1 MSGNKLKLKDI
12 YFGAIDAKHELL
24 NDSQEERE
32 NFSNSFLTPQ
42 SVNKDDFYNGRK
54 YYVYG
59 LKGTGKTALLR
70 FFNIE
75 FEKIKN
81 VQTSFILFKSDFN
94 EEDRKDF
101 HRAASLAY
109 NTTQIDTNIDKE
121 HDFEQIWRWFLHRH
135 IVETIESKN
144 LDVFEKNEEWHK
156 YKRHVLALKLENDK
170 TGLRTFLPKIKKGNV
185 ELNVAGNKLGLDFEF
200 SDKEE
205 KRVSFSTIVK
215 VCDKLFNE
223 LIPAKH
229 KLYIFLDE
237 LELSYMN
244 KKMYVR
250 DSKLIRDLII
260 VIDKFNKEL
269 RKKQYN
275 IFIISSVRSEVLN
288 AVSSTGKEI
297 NKIIEDFGVNIS
309 WHQACNDL
317 KEHPLIKIIVKRIE
331 LSEKKFGVMER
342 NRNMWEK
349 YFAPNIQKIPTESY
363 ILWNSWYRPRD
374 VVRFFK
380 IAQEKYP
387 NEEKFSQVVFDAIRK
402 TYSEKCWV
410 ECIEELKA
418 KYSADKIDSIFRLLL
433 GYQKIFTL
441 QQFKS
446 RWRSQSELYSMISDS
461 IKENEIPRVLEDLYS
476 SGIIGNC
483 YTLDAK
489 NTGGL
494 KRRNGRI
501 RFSFRGDDSLLLDK
515 SMMVHNALHS
525 YLALDE

>member
-1 MSGNKLKLKDI
+1 MVENKLKLKDI

-32 NFSNSFLTPQ
+32 NFYNSFLTPQ
-42 SVNKDDFYNGRK
+42 SVNKDDFYNGKK

-70 FFNIE
+70 FLNIE
-75 FEKIKN
+75 FEKVAN
-81 VQTSFILFKSDFN
+81 VYTSFILFKSDFS
-94 EEDRKDF
+94 EDDKKDF
-101 HRAASLAY
+101 NRAASLAY
-109 NTTQIDTNIDKE
+109 NTSQIDTNINDE

-135 IVETIESKN
+135 IVETIESKD
-144 LDVFEKNEEWHK
+144 LDVFEKNEGWHK

-170 TGLRTFLPKIKKGNV
+170 TGLRTLLPKIKKGNV
-185 ELNVAGNKLGLDFEF
+185 EVNVAGSKLGLDFEF
-200 SDKEE
+200 TNKEE
-205 KRVSFSTIVK
+205 KSANFNHIVK

-223 LIPAKH
+223 LIPGNH

-250 DSKLIRDLII
+250 DSKLIRDLVIA
-260 VIDKFNKEL
+260 IDKFNKEL
-269 RKKQYN
+269 RKKQFN
-275 IFIISSVRSEVLN
+275 IFVISSVRSEVLN
-288 AVSSTGKEI
+288 AISSTGKEI
-297 NKIIEDFGVNIS
+297 NKVIEDFGVYIS
-309 WHQACNDL
+309 WHLACGDL
-317 KEHPLIKIIVKRIE
+317 REHPLIKIIIKRIE
-331 LSEKKFGVMER
+331 LSERKFGVLEKGV
-342 NRNMWEK
+342 NLWEK
-349 YFAPNIQKIPTESY
+349 YFPPNIQKIPTESY

-402 TYSEKCWV
+402 TFSEKCWV
-410 ECIEELKA
+410 ESIEELKA
-418 KYSADKIDSIFRLLL
+418 KYSSDKIDSIFRLLL

-441 QQFKS
+441 HQFKY
-446 RWRSQSELYSMISDS
+446 RLRTQSELYSTISDN
-461 IKENEIPRVLEDLYS
+461 IKENEIPKILEDLYS

-483 YTLDAK
+483 YTLDNK
-489 NTGGL
+489 SVGI
-494 KRRNGRI
+494 KRRNNRI
-501 RFSFRGDDSLLLDK
+501 RFIFRGDDSLLLDK